1 MIVGA
6 ISSVFMKKACCLKDK
21 KGQDNR
27 LSMCHLSEFACVYVC
42 VHVGW
47 GRGGVEVHPLNHY
60 ELQRLSPSL
69 KNGHPA
75 LRLLKHK

>member
-6 ISSVFMKKACCLKDK
+6 ISSVFIKKACCLKDK

-47 GRGGVEVHPLNHY
+47 
-60 ELQRLSPSL
+60 
-69 KNGHPA
+69 
-75 LRLLKHK
+75 